1 LTVNSL
7 SASEPSSN
15 SRRRLCKI
23 VGAFFAASTIDLAS
37 AASPLTPGIA
47 ERAALAAFVDTLL
60 PRDGL
65 SGSATD
71 LGIDQQIWTFSKTEP
86 DFRKLLNLGCRW
98 LDMTGGPPFSKLAG
112 DQQFAV
118 VSWMAQSDWNEIPR
132 RFYELM
138 RQISLE
144 LYYSNPK
151 AWHGLPIQSPPQPVG
166 YPPSLWA

>member
-1 LTVNSL
+1 MDDLGSI
-7 SASEPSSN
+7 

-23 VGAFFAASTIDLAS
+23 VGAFFVGGAVNLAFAAA
-37 AASPLTPGIA
+37 PLTPGAA
-47 ERAALAAFVDTLL
+47 EHAALASFVDTLL

-71 LGIDQQIWTFSKTEP
+71 LGVDQQIWTFSKTEP

-98 LDMTGGPPFSKLAG
+98 LNMTGGPPFSKLAV
-112 DQQFAV
+112 DQQLAV

-132 RFYELM
+132 RFYELL

-144 LYYSNPK
+144 LYYSALS
-151 AWHGLPIQSPPQPVG
+151 AWHGLPIQNPPQPVG
-166 YPPSLWA
+166 YPPSSWS